1 MKKFFNVL
9 LVTIL
14 LVVIVGGVGYIG
26 YSYLFIDHTGMNMG
40 TTQDSQ
46 ANASDNNSQS
56 MSGMNMGTTQD
67 SQANASDN
75 NSQSMS
81 GMQNGSNAAQPA
93 QNGQNQQSPVNN
105 SLAINQSATI
115 LKNKERL
122 DTALAGL
129 NVTLEYLTL
138 DPYGTSEMSGMES
151 KNSATVPQDSVS
163 SGSENTTVNI
173 YPQNNNTVNVVP
185 PNNTNNSPQP
195 DSVSM
200 QNMGTM
206 YDAAKMEQLHAG
218 LYNLSVGKAMLAQLD
233 NNFVSQASN
242 TNIKDPVQYYTDQY
256 NLTLQNKMKL
266 NSALNYINEAAGL
279 VNINPYVSSQGL
291 VYDQERMGQIHKSVF
306 KLAESV
312 VALNLLNDD
321 LTTQTIQLAN
331 LAQNYAYNASNNMQ
345 MNNAPMSTGLFG
357 GIFDNISMQSVV
369 NIILILF
376 VTGLIFGI
384 FGFIFSLLK
393 SPKKLRGTEKIQEE
407 IV

>member
-9 LVTIL
+9 LVTFL

-26 YSYLFIDHTGMNMG
+26 YSYLFVDHTGMNMA

-46 ANASDNNSQS
+46 ANASDS
-56 MSGMNMGTTQD
+56 
-67 SQANASDN
+67 

-81 GMQNGSNAAQPA
+81 GMQNGSNADQPA
-93 QNGQNQQSPVNN
+93 QNGQNQQPSVNN
-105 SLAINQSATI
+105 SFVINQSATT
-115 LKNKERL
+115 LKNKESL
-122 DTALAGL
+122 NTALAGL
-129 NVTLEYLTL
+129 NVTIEYLTL

-151 KNSATVPQDSVS
+151 KNSTTVPQDSVS
-163 SGSENTTVNI
+163 SGSENTTINI

-206 YDAAKMEQLHAG
+206 YDAAKMEQLHKG

-233 NNFVSQASN
+233 NDFISQASN
-242 TNIKDPVQYYTDQY
+242 TNIQDPVQYYTNQY
-256 NLTLQNKMKL
+256 NLTQQNKMKL
-266 NSALNYINEAAGL
+266 NSALTYINEAAGL

-331 LAQNYAYNASNNMQ
+331 LAQNYAYYANNTQ
-345 MNNAPMSTGLFG
+345 MDHSTMSTGLFD

-393 SPKKLRGTEKIQEE
+393 SPKKLRETEKIQEE
-407 IV
+407 LV

>member
-9 LVTIL
+9 IVTFL
-14 LVVIVGGVGYIG
+14 LVIIVGGVGYIG
-26 YSYLFIDHTGMNMG
+26 YSYLFMDHTGMKNMA

-46 ANASDNNSQS
+46 ANASDSNSQS
-56 MSGMNMGTTQD
+56 MP
-67 SQANASDN
+67 
-75 NSQSMS
+75 
-81 GMQNGSNAAQPA
+81 GMQNGSNADQPA
-93 QNGQNQQSPVNN
+93 QNGQNQQPSVKN

-115 LKNKERL
+115 LKNKESL
-122 DTALAGL
+122 NTALAGL
-129 NVTLEYLTL
+129 NVTIEYLTL
-138 DPYGTSEMSGMES
+138 DPYGTGEMSSMES
-151 KNSATVPQDSVS
+151 SNSTTVPQDSVS
-163 SGSENTTVNI
+163 SGSENTTINV

-185 PNNTNNSPQP
+185 PNNTNSSPQP

-206 YDAAKMEQLHAG
+206 YDAAKMEQLHKG

-233 NNFVSQASN
+233 NDFISQASV
-242 TNIKDPVQYYTDQY
+242 TDIQDPVQYYTSQY
-256 NLTLQNKMKL
+256 NLTQQNKMKL

-321 LTTQTIQLAN
+321 LATQMIQLAN
-331 LAQNYAYNASNNMQ
+331 LAQNYAYIANNTQ
-345 MNNAPMSTGLFG
+345 MGHSTMSTGLFG
-357 GIFDNISMQSVV
+357 GIFDNISMQSII

-393 SPKKLRGTEKIQEE
+393 SPKKIRSTEQIQEE